1 MLRRGGQTGGREK
14 EGKEQMGV
22 EEGGDGGGQL
32 SGLREDLLLTTLE
45 AEAVG
50 IVKPAISLS
59 A

>member
-1 MLRRGGQTGGREK
+1 MD
-14 EGKEQMGV
+14 V